1 MENLSGIY
9 AVLVVGSCL
18 AFILSFVYWC
28 LFVYRKAKFYEV
40 WLNLISFYKIYKNSS
55 LTLKSIKIPNY
66 VLNIPQVPFCDALT
80 EEFKI
85 VISFA
90 ENERALKSAQ
100 SVYSHSRNSSQSI
113 DSLETDS
120 ENNVP
125 EDD

>member
-1 MENLSGIY
+1 M
-9 AVLVVGSCL
+9 
-18 AFILSFVYWC
+18 F
-28 LFVYRKAKFYEV
+28 
-40 WLNLISFYKIYKNSS
+40 
-55 LTLKSIKIPNY
+55 
-66 VLNIPQVPFCDALT
+66 QVPFCDALS

-113 DSLETDS
+113 ESLETDS